1 MKKDIFSNYDRMKD
15 SMAEVFLQ
23 YDQGRMIRKFSLEHD
38 EKYLYIWFLGRNYR
52 INRATG
58 EINGSDDGFATEIK
72 AGYNEVMTIYDV
84 LCCAKDGHLSNQWV
98 NISSLSGIQ
107 NGTLESN
114 GNIFQNVGKAFDGR
128 TRALASA
135 CEVLQ
140 GEKQERGDVA
150 YKLWLFP
157 FLPII
162 LRFWESDEEFPASV
176 QILVDQNTLD
186 YMHYETL
193 MFAVSHMF
201 ERIKQNME
209 AFDRHRADSICNESI
224 PKESE
229 TSTERKARP

>member
-1 MKKDIFSNYDRMKD
+1 M
-15 SMAEVFLQ
+15 
-23 YDQGRMIRKFSLEHD
+23 
-38 EKYLYIWFLGRNYR
+38 
-52 INRATG
+52 
-58 EINGSDDGFATEIK
+58 
-72 AGYNEVMTIYDV
+72 MTIYDV

-128 TRALASA
+128 TRAL
-135 CEVLQ
+135 
-140 GEKQERGDVA
+140 
-150 YKLWLFP
+150 
-157 FLPII
+157 
-162 LRFWESDEEFPASV
+162 FWESDEEFPASV